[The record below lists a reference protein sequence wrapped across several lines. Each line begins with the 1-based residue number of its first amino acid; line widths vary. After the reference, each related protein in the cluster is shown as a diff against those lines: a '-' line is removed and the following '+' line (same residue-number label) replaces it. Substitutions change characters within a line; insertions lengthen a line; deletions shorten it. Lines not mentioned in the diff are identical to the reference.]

1 MKGLT
6 KKELKTVTD
15 SEAACIDEVITGS
28 TAVANMR
35 KGTNTVLINW
45 AKRNGIFVR
54 IDRQTLYGNKFDMKN
69 RSRGQAVS
77 LYRSDLLD
85 IEHDIIEDT

>member
-1 MKGLT
+1 MRRLT
-6 KKELKTVTD
+6 KKELKTITD
-15 SEAACIDEVITGS
+15 SEAARINEILTGS
-28 TAVANMR
+28 TVVANMR
-35 KGTNTVLINW
+35 KGKDTVLIAW
-45 AKRNGIFVR
+45 AKRNDIFVR
-54 IDRQTLYGNKFDMKN
+54 IDRQTQYGNKFDMKN